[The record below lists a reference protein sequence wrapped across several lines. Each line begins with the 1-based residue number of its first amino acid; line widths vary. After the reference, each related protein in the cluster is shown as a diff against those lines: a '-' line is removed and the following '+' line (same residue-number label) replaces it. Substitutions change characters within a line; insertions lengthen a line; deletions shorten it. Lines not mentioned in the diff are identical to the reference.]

1 MKKNILILLLVL
13 ITAVSFIFPASAV
26 VDKSEEY
33 YVADYA
39 DVFSQSFEDWI
50 VSFNGDLEYY
60 CSGAQLVVVTVDY
73 LDGMYSD
80 EYAMTLFNN
89 WGVGNASDNN
99 GMLLLL
105 AVKENKA
112 WLTVGKGISLSSS
125 KIDDYFEDYFW
136 DDFDRGNYQD
146 ATESMVNALLGWY
159 ADYYGLESAQPDADM
174 NVNPAPE
181 RSNGSNFFSI
191 ILIVLLIIIILG
203 TINSSSRRA
212 HNNYYRSRGMDIPPY
227 FWWYMF
233 APRVHYHNHFHDHHD
248 HHDDHNHRGGPNPP
262 RGGGGFGGF
271 GGFGGGGGSH
281 GGGFGGFG
289 GGGHSGGG
297 FGGGGF
303 GGGGGGRR

>member
-1 MKKNILILLLVL
+1 MKKSTLILLLVFA
-13 ITAVSFIFPASAV
+13 ITASFVFPASAV
-26 VDKSEEY
+26 VDKSDEY

-50 VSFNGDLEYY
+50 ISVNGDLEDY

-89 WGVGNASDNN
+89 WGVGSAGDNN

-112 WLTVGKGISLSSS
+112 WLTVGKGITLSSS
-125 KIDDYFEDYFW
+125 QIDDYFEEYFW

-146 ATESMVNALLGWY
+146 ATEAMVNALLGWY
-159 ADYYGLESAQPDADM
+159 ADHYGLETSQTEGSTIAQTSQ
-174 NVNPAPE
+174 E
-181 RSNGSNFFSI
+181 RSYSFDFAK
-191 ILIVLLIIIILG
+191 LLFIVLLVIIVFSIM
-203 TINSSSRRA
+203 NSNSRRA

-233 APRVHYHNHFHDHHD
+233 APRFRYHGNPHDRHDHWDDHD
-248 HHDDHNHRGGPNPP
+248 HRGD
-262 RGGGGFGGF
+262 GGFGGF
-271 GGFGGGGGSH
+271 GGFGGGSGGSR

-289 GGGHSGGG
+289 GGGHSGSG